1 MTEQTTFW
9 RGDAPLI
16 LASGSATRL
25 QLLEAAGLPVEVVR
39 PDVDERAIEADFL
52 AMGGSPAGVA
62 AALADAKALSVSPSH
77 PGRTVLAADQMLI
90 CEGRPFHKP
99 EDAAAAERQIATL
112 AGRKHE
118 LTSAFTLA
126 RNGRIVGRGASSA
139 ALAMRPLTSDF
150 IRDYVA
156 LAGPA
161 ATSSVGGYQLE
172 GLGIH
177 LFEAIE
183 GDHSTILGLPMLSLL
198 ATLREL
204 DLVA

>member
-1 MTEQTTFW
+1 MTGQAIFW

-16 LASGSATRL
+16 LASGSATRR
-25 QLLEAAGLPVEVVR
+25 QLLEAAGLPVEVIR
-39 PDVDERAIEADFL
+39 PDVDERTIEADVL
-52 AMGGSPAGVA
+52 AMGRLPAGVA
-62 AALADAKALSVSPSH
+62 AALADAKAQSVSPQH
-77 PGRTVLAADQMLI
+77 PGRIILAADQMLV

-99 EDAAAAERQIATL
+99 EGTVAAERQIAML

-126 RNGRIVGRGASSA
+126 RDGEIIGRGTSSA
-139 ALAMRPLTSDF
+139 VLVMRPLTSDF

-156 LAGPA
+156 LAGEA
-161 ATSSVGGYQLE
+161 ATTSVGGYQLE

-177 LFEAIE
+177 LFETIE

>member
-1 MTEQTTFW
+1 MTGQATFW
-9 RGDAPLI
+9 RGDAPLV
-16 LASGSATRL
+16 LASGSATRR
-25 QLLEAAGLPVEVVR
+25 QLLEAAGLPVEVIR
-39 PDVDERAIEADFL
+39 PDVDERVIEADFL
-52 AMGGSPAGVA
+52 AMGGPPAGVA

-77 PGRTVLAADQMLI
+77 PGRTILAADQMLI

-99 EDAAAAERQIATL
+99 EGAAGAERQIAML

-126 RNGRIVGRGASSA
+126 RDGRIIARGARGA
-139 ALAMRPLTSDF
+139 VLAMRSLTPGF

-161 ATSSVGGYQLE
+161 ATSSVGSYQLE

-177 LFEAIE
+177 LFETIE
-183 GDHSTILGLPMLSLL
+183 GDHSTILGLPMLNLL

>member
-1 MTEQTTFW
+1 MTGQAIFW

-16 LASGSATRL
+16 LASGSATRR
-25 QLLEAAGLPVEVVR
+25 QLLEAAGLPVEAIR
-39 PDVDERAIEADFL
+39 PDVDERTIEADFL
-52 AMGGSPAGVA
+52 AMGGAFSGVA
-62 AALADAKALSVSPSH
+62 AALADAKALSVSPRH
-77 PGRTVLAADQMLI
+77 PGQIVLAADQILI

-99 EDAAAAERQIATL
+99 EGTVAAERQIAML

-126 RNGRIVGRGASSA
+126 RDGEIIGRGTSSA
-139 ALAMRPLTSDF
+139 VLVMRPLTSDF

-156 LAGPA
+156 LAGEA
-161 ATSSVGGYQLE
+161 ATTSVGGYQLE

-177 LFEAIE
+177 LFETIE

>member
-1 MTEQTTFW
+1 MTLQATFW

-16 LASGSATRL
+16 LASGSTTRR
-25 QLLEAAGLPVEVVR
+25 QLLEAARLPVEMIR

-52 AMGGSPAGVA
+52 AMGGPHAGIA
-62 AALADAKALSVSPSH
+62 AALADAKALSVSPLHS
-77 PGRTVLAADQMLI
+77 GRIVLAADQMLV
-90 CEGRPFHKP
+90 CGGRPFHKP
-99 EDAAAAERQIATL
+99 ESTAAAEQQIAML

-126 RNGRIVGRGASSA
+126 RDGRIIGRCASSA
-139 ALAMRPLTSDF
+139 VLAMRPLTSDF
-150 IRDYVA
+150 IRDYVT
-156 LAGPA
+156 LAGEA
-161 ATSSVGGYQLE
+161 ATTSVGGYQLE

-177 LFEAIE
+177 LFETIE

>member
-1 MTEQTTFW
+1 MTGAATFW

-16 LASGSATRL
+16 LASGSATRR
-25 QLLEAAGLPVEVVR
+25 QLLEAAGLPAEVIT
-39 PDVDERAIEADFL
+39 PGVDERAIEADLL
-52 AMGGSPAGVA
+52 AMGGSPASVA
-62 AALADAKALSVSPSH
+62 TALADAKALSGSSSH

-99 EDAAAAERQIATL
+99 EDAAAAERQIAML

-126 RNGRIVGRGASSA
+126 RDGRIISRGASSA
-139 ALAMRPLTSDF
+139 VLAMRPLTPGF
-150 IRDYVA
+150 IKNYVA

-172 GLGIH
+172 SLGIH